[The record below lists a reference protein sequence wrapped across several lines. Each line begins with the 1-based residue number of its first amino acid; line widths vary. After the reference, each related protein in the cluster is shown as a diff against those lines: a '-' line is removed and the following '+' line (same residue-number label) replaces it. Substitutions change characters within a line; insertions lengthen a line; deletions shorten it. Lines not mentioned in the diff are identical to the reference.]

1 LLRLRPL
8 RRVGEA
14 MSGQGDAR
22 TISRLEQALDKVL
35 EENAVLKRERDAAVR
50 ELAERE
56 GWTGYLDRVL
66 REHRELT
73 FRLDI
78 AQGLLDDYD
87 LMRDYEQAFEE
98 AATEARMEAME
109 P

>member
-1 LLRLRPL
+1 
-8 RRVGEA
+8 